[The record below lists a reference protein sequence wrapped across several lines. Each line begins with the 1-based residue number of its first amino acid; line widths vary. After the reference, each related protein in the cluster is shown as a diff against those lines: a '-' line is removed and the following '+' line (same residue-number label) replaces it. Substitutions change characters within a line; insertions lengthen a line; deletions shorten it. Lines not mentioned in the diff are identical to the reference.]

1 MRLSLRIAL
10 LLVSALIAAP
20 MPARIAGADDA
31 KPYFLVASPDMGD
44 PVFRDSVIMMVP
56 TTDAPLVAGVII
68 NEPTGTS
75 ARELFPH
82 VPSLKDDS
90 DGAYYGGPIDNG
102 VPTLAIRTS
111 HPPDRATQIIEDL
124 YVSTDSETI
133 AQVLKD
139 RKASPDLRIFIGRAQ
154 WLPEQLHAEIMQG
167 AWYVVPADADQVFST
182 DPTHLWHK
190 LVERGQL
197 QETNFILPP
206 ARAPQ

>member
-1 MRLSLRIAL
+1 M
-10 LLVSALIAAP
+10 
-20 MPARIAGADDA
+20 
-31 KPYFLVASPDMGD
+31 
-44 PVFRDSVIMMVP
+44 
-56 TTDAPLVAGVII
+56 
-68 NEPTGTS
+68 
-75 ARELFPH
+75 
-82 VPSLKDDS
+82 
-90 DGAYYGGPIDNG
+90 
-102 VPTLAIRTS
+102 
-111 HPPDRATQIIEDL
+111 
-124 YVSTDSETI
+124 STDSETI